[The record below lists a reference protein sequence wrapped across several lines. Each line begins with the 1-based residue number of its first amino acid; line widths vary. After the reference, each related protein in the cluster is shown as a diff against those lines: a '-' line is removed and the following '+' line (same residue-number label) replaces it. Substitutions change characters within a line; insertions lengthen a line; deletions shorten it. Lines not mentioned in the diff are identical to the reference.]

1 MTRNIIAILRG
12 ITPEEAEPVCEAL
25 LEAGLTTIE
34 IPLNSPRPLQSIAA
48 LAKKFGSQAVIGAG
62 TVLTAREVRDVAD
75 AGGRIIVSPSFDA
88 EVVAETK
95 ALKLAS
101 WPGVLTP
108 SECFAALKA
117 GADGLKIF
125 PCSVVGPAGIKA
137 MRAVLPAR
145 DRDLCRRRRRSGEFP
160 GMVQRGRYR
169 VRGWN
174 GALSAWKLACS
185 IAQGRQRDRSGLRW
199 RALKRQAELPPQS
212 AARFSLATKNIEN
225 EPMQRSSRGAGM
237 GDASDDV

>member
-12 ITPEEAEPVCEAL
+12 VSPEEAEPICEAL
-25 LEAGLTTIE
+25 LEVGLTTIE
-34 IPLNSPRPLQSIAA
+34 IPLNSPRPLQTIAA
-48 LAKKFGSQAVIGAG
+48 LAKKFGSVATIGAG
-62 TVLTAREVRDVAD
+62 TVLSAQEVRDVAN

-125 PCSVVGPAGIKA
+125 PCSVIGPAGIKA
-137 MRAVLPAR
+137 MRAVLPVQTA
-145 DRDLCRRRRRSGEFP
+145 LYAVGGAGPANFGEWFSAGITGFGIGTALFQP
-160 GMVQRGRYR
+160 G
-169 VRGWN
+169 N
-174 GALSAWKLACS
+174 
-185 IAQGRQRDRSGLRW
+185 
-199 RALKRQAELPPQS
+199 
-212 AARFSLATKNIEN
+212 SLAQLRKAAN
-225 EPMQRSSRGAGM
+225 EIVHAYDCAQ
-237 GDASDDV
+237 

>member
-12 ITPEEAEPVCEAL
+12 ISPEEAEPVCEAL

-34 IPLNSPRPLQSIAA
+34 IPLNSPRPLQSIAV

-62 TVLTAREVRDVAD
+62 TVLTAKEVRDVAN

-108 SECFAALKA
+108 SECFSALKA

-125 PCSVVGPAGIKA
+125 PCSVVGPAGLKA
-137 MRAVLPAR
+137 MRAVLPAQTAIYAVGGAGPANF
-145 DRDLCRRRRRSGEFP
+145 GEWFRA
-160 GMVQRGRYR
+160 GVTGFG
-169 VRGWN
+169 VGT
-174 GALSAWKLACS
+174 ALY
-185 IAQGRQRDRSGLRW
+185 QP
-199 RALKRQAELPPQS
+199 EN
-212 AARFSLATKNIEN
+212 SLAQLRKAAIEIV
-225 EPMQRSSRGAGM
+225 RAYDGAR
-237 GDASDDV
+237 